1 MGQGKEAATVR
12 QLILVVVLVAASFL
26 GGAFVNGPGL
36 QWVQTRVLRSLGL
49 NNGGEIAAVDLKS
62 TTSSEPGSNGSVSA
76 KPEADAMQGPLGP
89 MPSLLTEDESRKDDT
104 SDRPSG
110 FPPGKKSATNDPAS
124 SRSPASPSKLSA
136 KHARARAL
144 AQSQGQEPISS
155 DPGVT
160 PASTVSSPAAA
171 NASSRSA
178 FDTAPA
184 IIDSLAALLPS
195 NPSTSDS
202 PSLPSSSTLPLTS
215 APKSTTSGSD
225 NWAILERKMQ
235 SLGVSR
241 YTIDGEPGGRV
252 VFSCLIPLAGR
263 QAVTQRFEAEGD
275 DMVHAAQAALRRIA
289 LWRATQPSSP

>member
-1 MGQGKEAATVR
+1 VR

-49 NNGGEIAAVDLKS
+49 TNGGEITSVDLKS
-62 TTSSEPGSNGSVSA
+62 VVTTETSSNGSVPA
-76 KPEADAMQGPLGP
+76 KPEADAALGP
-89 MPSLLTEDESRKDDT
+89 PASIPSLLTENEVAKQDT
-104 SDRPSG
+104 SDRRSG
-110 FPPGKKSATNDPAS
+110 FQPRGKSTTNE
-124 SRSPASPSKLSA
+124 PASPRSQPSPSSSLA
-136 KHARARAL
+136 KRARARAL
-144 AQSQGQEPISS
+144 AESPGLEPIPS

-160 PASTVSSPAAA
+160 PASAVSPPSTAHAPP
-171 NASSRSA
+171 RSA
-178 FDTAPA
+178 SDAAPA

-195 NPSTSDS
+195 NSPSSDS
-202 PSLPSSSTLPLTS
+202 SLSLASSTPPPKS
-215 APKSTTSGSD
+215 APKSTTGGSD

-241 YTIDGEPGGRV
+241 YTMDGEPGSRV

-263 QAVTQRFEAEGD
+263 QAVSQRFEAEGD
-275 DMVHAAQAALRRIA
+275 DMVHAAQAALRRVA

>member
-1 MGQGKEAATVR
+1 MGHGKEAATVR

-49 NNGGEIAAVDLKS
+49 NNGGEIISVDLKS
-62 TTSSEPGSNGSVSA
+62 TVSSEASSNGLALA
-76 KPEADAMQGPLGP
+76 KPETEAMQGPPVP
-89 MPSLLTEDESRKDDT
+89 MPSLLTEDNSPKHVA

-110 FPPGKKSATNDPAS
+110 SQTREESTTIGQAS
-124 SRSPASPSKLSA
+124 SRSQPPRPSSSA
-136 KHARARAL
+136 KDLRAL
-144 AQSQGQEPISS
+144 AQSPGRQPIPS
-155 DPGVT
+155 DPDVT
-160 PASTVSSPAAA
+160 PASEVSSPAPVR
-171 NASSRSA
+171 ASSRLA
-178 FDTAPA
+178 LDTAPA
-184 IIDSLAALLPS
+184 IIDSLAALLPQ
-195 NPSTSDS
+195 NS
-202 PSLPSSSTLPLTS
+202 PSSNSPLPSSSSTPPLTS
-215 APKSTTSGSD
+215 TPKSIAGGND

-241 YTIDGEPGGRV
+241 YTMDGEPSGRV

-275 DMVHAAQAALRRIA
+275 DLVHAAQAALRRIA